1 MTFDTELRLPGRI
14 SRLASL
20 AYNLWWSWSPEARY
34 LYRRIDRFVWERVE
48 ENPVLFLYTVD
59 PERLQAASFDAEFL
73 RAYDRVMTQFDAYM
87 EPDANTWVSRNAPDL
102 AGRNAAYFSAEFGL
116 HRSLPIYSGGLGVLA
131 GDHIKE
137 ASDLG
142 LPLVAVSLLYRQ
154 GYLSQRLTADGWQ
167 QDVAPHLEPHSEP
180 VIQMRSAD
188 GSPLLIDLALDDPGH
203 PIKLAIW
210 KVQVGRV
217 PLFLLDADVEGNP
230 DWTRMVASRLYGGD
244 REHRLRQEI
253 ILGIGGVR
261 ALRALGYDP
270 AYFHANEGH
279 AAFSLLERLR
289 EHVVAG
295 VPIAEAQRMV
305 ASTTVFTTHTP
316 VPAGHDHFDA
326 GMMDRYFGHFWPQLG
341 IDRQTFFGLGAFA
354 ETGTDFNMTAIS
366 MRLADQRNGVS
377 QKHGEVTREMWHS
390 IWPALPVDQV
400 PIIHVTNGVHLPTW
414 ITASIGRMLDEHL
427 GPEWREEQANI
438 DVWRGVRGIPDDV
451 IWRAH
456 SARKRRMLD
465 VFSERSRQRWVQG
478 GESGQ
483 VLSGGPFLEEK
494 VLTLGFARRF
504 ATYKR
509 ATLLFH
515 DPDRLAAI
523 LNDRDQPVQI
533 VFAGKAHPADDGGK
547 HMIRELIWRAR

>member
-188 GSPLLIDLALDDPGH
+188 GSLLLIDLALDDPGH

-316 VPAGHDHFDA
+316 VPAGHDHFD
-326 GMMDRYFGHFWPQLG
+326 
-341 IDRQTFFGLGAFA
+341 
-354 ETGTDFNMTAIS
+354 
-366 MRLADQRNGVS
+366 
-377 QKHGEVTREMWHS
+377 
-390 IWPALPVDQV
+390 
-400 PIIHVTNGVHLPTW
+400 
-414 ITASIGRMLDEHL
+414 
-427 GPEWREEQANI
+427 
-438 DVWRGVRGIPDDV
+438 
-451 IWRAH
+451 
-456 SARKRRMLD
+456 
-465 VFSERSRQRWVQG
+465 
-478 GESGQ
+478 
-483 VLSGGPFLEEK
+483 
-494 VLTLGFARRF
+494 
-504 ATYKR
+504 
-509 ATLLFH
+509 
-515 DPDRLAAI
+515 
-523 LNDRDQPVQI
+523 
-533 VFAGKAHPADDGGK
+533 
-547 HMIRELIWRAR
+547 